1 MNIHEVVSRG
11 MCVGCGACHVVHDH
25 SIRIVRTPLQTY
37 VPDLSSASTAAVD
50 LANRVCPFS
59 DGTPNETQ
67 IGDSLYAGEAT
78 HQSVNTG
85 HYVSFHAGRITNE
98 EQLMGSSSG
107 GLTSWFLNE
116 LLAAGKIDGVIHV
129 AAVTNEPRL
138 FEYSVSHS
146 LEELRSRRKSQ
157 YYAVEFSSALQ
168 EIRGNG
174 KRYAFVGVPCFVK
187 AVRALA
193 AVDEVLKDQLAW
205 HIGLVCGHMK
215 SGAFGEVMADQ
226 LGVDPPSIERIDF
239 RVKDPQKAVNSYG
252 FGVRDKSDATWKT
265 RTSKELMGGNWGH
278 ALFQLKA
285 CDYCDDIFA
294 ETADICFGDAW
305 LPRYESN
312 WRGTNI
318 ALIRRQEA
326 AAIFRAGALR
336 KAVHLEDISM
346 AELLHT
352 QSGNFRHRH
361 EGLSYRLA
369 RDIASGLPVPKRRIA
384 PGQFPLSRARR
395 RIVEI
400 RQKMAARSHTAYLE
414 ARSAGRMDRF
424 YKEMRAL
431 AFQMQLAYRWGQGP
445 VEMAKGVFR
454 RVMRKARG

>member
-1 MNIHEVVSRG
+1 MNINDVVSRG
-11 MCVGCGACHVVHDH
+11 MCVGCGACNVVHDH

-37 VPDLSSASTAAVD
+37 LPDLSSASPAAVD

-59 DGTPNETQ
+59 DGAPNETQ
-67 IGDSLYAGEAT
+67 IGDSLYADEAT
-78 HQSVNTG
+78 QKTEKTG
-85 HYVSFHAGRITNE
+85 HYISFHAGRITSE
-98 EQLMGSSSG
+98 EQIMGSSSG

-116 LLAAGKIDGVIHV
+116 LLATGKIDGVIHV
-129 AAVTNEPRL
+129 AAVANETRL

-157 YYAVEFSSALQ
+157 YYAVEFSSAING
-168 EIRGNG
+168 IRGNG

-193 AVDEVLKDQLAW
+193 ALDDVLKGQLAW
-205 HIGLVCGHMK
+205 HVGLVCGHMK
-215 SGAFGEVMADQ
+215 SGAFGETMADQ
-226 LGVDPPSIERIDF
+226 LGVTPQSIDRVDF
-239 RVKDPQKAVNSYG
+239 RVKDPKKTVHSYA
-252 FGVRDKSDATWKT
+252 FGVREKDSTAWKT
-265 RTSKELMGGNWGH
+265 RTSKQLFGGNWGH

-294 ETADICFGDAW
+294 ETADVCFGDAW

-318 ALIRRQEA
+318 ALIRKQEA
-326 AAIFRAGALR
+326 EEIFRSGALR
-336 KAVHLEDISM
+336 GTVQLEHLSM

-369 RDIASGLPVPKRRIA
+369 RDIASGLSVPIRRVS

-395 RIVEI
+395 WIVEI

-414 ARSAGRMDRF
+414 ARSAGRMDKF
-424 YKEMRAL
+424 YKEMKAMAL
-431 AFQMQLAYRWGQGP
+431 QMQLAYRWEQGP
-445 VEMAKGVFR
+445 LDIAKGVIR
-454 RVMRKARG
+454 KVLRKALG